1 MPFCGVSLAMR
12 LSWSLITVF
21 LDILGA
27 PRRVYACCGSDVRQ
41 FAVWQSGAL
50 LYGAMLL
57 QR

>member
-1 MPFCGVSLAMR
+1 MR